1 MFPRQHDKE
10 TGISLAFLKK
20 PWRHVG
26 QNIRAANKTK
36 EKTLASTRP
45 GRIRYTRSQTH
56 EQIRTLTKPVL
67 IASCKRSQKHGHTAL
82 RREGTD
88 RTHKLQLYFVY
99 CPSHP

>member
-1 MFPRQHDKE
+1 MTKKQEFLLHFVRNRGD
-10 TGISLAFLKK
+10 TLAKTY
-20 PWRHVG
+20 V
-26 QNIRAANKTK
+26 QQNKTK

-56 EQIRTLTKPVL
+56 EQLRTLTKPVL

-88 RTHKLQLYFVY
+88 PTHKLQLYFVY